1 LRRPGRRVLAAA
13 AAFAVVVLVIAAI
26 QHRRGPDA
34 KPLPG
39 PSLKVAAGERYVGT
53 AVDAVALDRE
63 PGYRKVLWQQF
74 DAVTPENAMKWAV
87 VEPEQGKTDWS
98 GADALVDFARTHGQR
113 VRGHALVWHV
123 QYPEWIKDLPAA
135 KLRTT
140 VRRHIATEVGRYK
153 GRVADWDVANEVV
166 ADDGSLRPSIFLNRL
181 GPGYIARAF
190 RDAHAADPAARLWI
204 NEIGAEPVGP
214 KSDRLYALVRQL
226 RGAGVPV
233 DGVGFQGHFS
243 LEGVPPTFRANL
255 ERFAALGVKVA
266 ITELDVALPVPA
278 SDDALRRQAGIYADA
293 AGACHAVPACVGVTV
308 WGFTDRHS
316 WIPSNQPGSG
326 AATLL
331 DGELRAKPA
340 FRAFG
345 AALAGAPAAARR

>member
-1 LRRPGRRVLAAA
+1 MRRRLLAGVAVLAA
-13 AAFAVVVLVIAAI
+13 VVLVIAAI

-63 PGYRKVLWQQF
+63 PGYQKVLWQQF
-74 DAVTPENAMKWAV
+74 DAVTPENVMKWAV
-87 VEPEQGKTDWS
+87 VEPERGKTDWS
-98 GADALVDFARTHGQR
+98 GADALVDFAREHGQR

-123 QYPEWIKDLPAA
+123 QYPDWIRDLSPAA
-135 KLRTT
+135 LRRV
-140 VRRHIATEVGRYK
+140 VRDHVRAEVGRYK

-166 ADDGSLRPSIFLNRL
+166 ADDGGLRPSIFLRRL
-181 GPGYIARAF
+181 GEGYIAQAF
-190 RDAHAADPAARLWI
+190 RDAHAADPRARLWI

-214 KSDRLYALVRQL
+214 KSDRLYRLVRGL
-226 RGAGVPV
+226 LADGVPV
-233 DGVGFQGHFS
+233 GGVGFQGHFS
-243 LEGVPPTFRANL
+243 EQGVPPSFRQNL

-278 SDDALRRQAGIYADA
+278 DGAALDRQARIYADA
-293 AGACHAVPACVGVTV
+293 AGDCRAVPACVGVTV

-316 WIPSNQPGSG
+316 WIPANQPGRG

-331 DGELRAKPA
+331 DDQLRAKPA
-340 FRAFG
+340 FQAF
-345 AALAGAPAAARR
+345 ARALAG